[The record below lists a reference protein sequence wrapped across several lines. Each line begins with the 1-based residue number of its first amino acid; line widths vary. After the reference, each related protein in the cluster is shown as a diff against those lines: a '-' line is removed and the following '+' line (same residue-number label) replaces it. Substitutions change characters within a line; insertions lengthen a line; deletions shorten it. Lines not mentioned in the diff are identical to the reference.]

1 MNDKEVSEHEA
12 EGTLKT
18 PLSFR
23 FDQALQCATD
33 QHRQQVMKG
42 SDIPYM
48 AHILGVAGIT
58 ALYGGTEDEII
69 AALLHDTV
77 EDTDLTLDDIDR
89 QFGANVAE
97 IVAGCTDTDRH
108 PKPPWRKRK
117 EEHISAVCSASDSV
131 RLVYAADKLQN
142 ARAMLKDYRV
152 VGERLWGRF
161 NGGKAGTFWYYR
173 AMIDVFRETDTQGDL
188 VSELTRT
195 INELE
200 MLAYQ

>member
-1 MNDKEVSEHEA
+1 MNDKRVSENEA
-12 EGTLKT
+12 KGTLKT

-23 FDQALQCATD
+23 CDQALHCAAD
-33 QHRQQVMKG
+33 QHRHQAMKG
-42 SDIPYM
+42 GQIPYM
-48 AHILGVAGIT
+48 AHILGVAGIV

-77 EDTDLTLDDIDR
+77 EDTGLTLDDIGT

-97 IVAGCTDTDRH
+97 IVAGCTDTDED
-108 PKPPWRKRK
+108 PKPPWRERK

-152 VGERLWGRF
+152 VGGRLWGRF

-173 AMIDVFRETDTQGDL
+173 AMIDVFRETDTHGDL